1 MNNSFKIANA
11 IGLIDDEL
19 IMDAEEFKT
28 SSQKPVYIRYAA
40 AAAACLCVAG
50 GAAVIAGERKAPVHT
65 ISSELTNTENHGIQS
80 SNTGSDPVTSYE
92 NHGIQSSNI
101 GGDPVTSN
109 MPVVKM
115 SEVYFNETSSPEV
128 GGSRLYFDPEKYDT
142 IVWNEQD
149 ITEYFG
155 KELTV
160 KYIPEGLAPSGGN
173 GTASVIAEKGG
184 GIVLDHV
191 WLSYYHDFYEDG
203 SPKLTEN
210 VAATKGFDLIASKLG
225 YPFQCGIL
233 VPSEDMKVTDINGT
247 EVLFGHRS
255 MPYGPYDPET
265 HEPSGYYDIY
275 TAGFEFDGISYS
287 VTSDQLEAAET
298 VKIVSSI
305 IYGEDVFVGEE

>member
-1 MNNSFKIANA
+1 MSSFKITNT
-11 IGLIDDEL
+11 IGLIDDDL
-19 IMDAEEFKT
+19 IIEAEEFRTAPKRA
-28 SSQKPVYIRYAA
+28 VYIRYTAT
-40 AAAACLCVAG
+40 AAACLCVAG
-50 GAAVIAGERKAPVHT
+50 GAAVAVKTRTTPSYALSSGGVDRESSAVQATELDLNSAAPVV
-65 ISSELTNTENHGIQS
+65 IV
-80 SNTGSDPVTSYE
+80 P
-92 NHGIQSSNI
+92 NI
-101 GGDPVTSN
+101 N
-109 MPVVKM
+109 L
-115 SEVYFNETSSPEV
+115 SEVYFNEISSQDV

-142 IVWNEQD
+142 IVWNKQD

-160 KYIPEGLAPSGGN
+160 KYIPEGLAPSRGN
-173 GTASVIAEKGG
+173 GTASVITEKGG

-210 VAATKGFDLIASKLG
+210 VAATKGFTVIASKLG
-225 YPFQCGIL
+225 MPFQCGIL
-233 VPSEDMKVTDINGT
+233 VPSEDMKATDINGT

-275 TAGFEFDGISYS
+275 TAEFELDGISYS

-298 VKIVSSI
+298 VRIVSSI